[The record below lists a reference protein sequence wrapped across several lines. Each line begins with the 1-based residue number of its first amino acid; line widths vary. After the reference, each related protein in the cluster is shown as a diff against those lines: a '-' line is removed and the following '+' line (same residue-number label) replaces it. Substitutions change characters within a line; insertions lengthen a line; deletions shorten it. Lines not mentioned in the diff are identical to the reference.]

1 MSDKKRLCKWGL
13 HEIPIPSN
21 EAVICTLSVFPETKS
36 VVLTSNQLDPNT
48 NFKLPILSKD
58 DPPIVPDP
66 TTKEKRGYSSMK
78 LMYIQIILTCCNEP
92 KIQRHRFINF
102 SFN

>member
-36 VVLTSNQLDPNT
+36 VVLTSNQLEPNT

-78 LMYIQIILTCCNEP
+78 MMYIQIMLTCCNEP
-92 KIQRHRFINF
+92 KIQPHRLKVSI
-102 SFN
+102 

>member
-1 MSDKKRLCKWGL
+1 MSDKMRLCKWGL

-36 VVLTSNQLDPNT
+36 VVLISNKIDPNT

-78 LMYIQIILTCCNEP
+78 MMNIQIMLTCCNEP
-92 KIQRHRFINF
+92 KI
-102 SFN
+102 